1 MGIET
6 GYKNIDNITGVLSDL
21 ICIASRPTAGKETLI
36 LNIVSNV
43 IKQQIPTLIFSLD
56 NSRGLIKNRIMNVES
71 TISSNF
77 VETARNLLLLEE
89 KLYICDNILNISDI
103 ERKAVKLKLKKD
115 IGLIVIDYL
124 QLIKSDTTIE
134 DTIKRLKAL
143 AKELN
148 IPVIVL
154 SQLSK
159 ELESRED
166 KRPVLSDLKNSSAI
180 VNYADTIMFVYRDDF
195 YDTNCE
201 RKGIVDVIIAKT
213 IRGITGIAELLDI
226 KNKYVNLD

>member
-21 ICIASRPTAGKETLI
+21 ICIASRPTVGKETLI

-77 VETARNLLLLEE
+77 VETARNLLSLEE

>member
-21 ICIASRPTAGKETLI
+21 ICIASRPTVGKETLI

-77 VETARNLLLLEE
+77 VETARNLLSLEE

-148 IPVIVL
+148 IPIIVL

>member
-43 IKQQIPTLIFSLD
+43 VKQQILTLIFSLD

-77 VETARNLLLLEE
+77 VETARNLLSLEE

-166 KRPVLSDLKNSSAI
+166 KRPVLADFKNSSAI